1 MLVQILSFTP
11 SQLLT
16 RLATEQV
23 HSAKQTLKGELLR
36 KMSILLF
43 ESSFVD
49 MPGIIILIMKI
60 AIVGGG
66 LTGLVAGYRLSQKN
80 HQVTIFEKSNNL
92 GGLMGGFKIGKT
104 NLEKAYHHI
113 FSTDTYILEL
123 AKELKIYKKISWH
136 EEKTALYFDNKIYP
150 FMGAFDLLK
159 FKPLDFISK
168 IRLGLVKIWLQF
180 DNDWHKYESVT
191 AVEWMKKW
199 CGKKAYEVIWDP
211 LLRGKFHDKYKEVS
225 MAWLWARI
233 HTRGNSTKLGYFDG
247 GFQILVDKLTEKI
260 KEKNGEIKLNIN
272 LQTTNFK
279 INGFDKV
286 LYTGPSKEV
295 EYLGAI
301 CVIFSSKQSL
311 SKYYWHN
318 INDSKSP
325 FLAFIQHTNMINKKN
340 YGGKHV
346 YYLGTYVPNEG
357 ELMEKSDAQIKKIFF
372 DYLKIIYPK
381 FNIQNIDQSWVFKF
395 KNAQHIVK
403 KNYQPSNYKLQKN
416 IYQANFAMIYPED
429 RGTNFAVREG
439 EKVANLIN

>member
-199 CGKKAYEVIWDP
+199 CGK
-211 LLRGKFHDKYKEVS
+211 
-225 MAWLWARI
+225 
-233 HTRGNSTKLGYFDG
+233 
-247 GFQILVDKLTEKI
+247 
-260 KEKNGEIKLNIN
+260 
-272 LQTTNFK
+272 
-279 INGFDKV
+279 
-286 LYTGPSKEV
+286 
-295 EYLGAI
+295 
-301 CVIFSSKQSL
+301 SSV
-311 SKYYWHN
+311 
-318 INDSKSP
+318 KS
-325 FLAFIQHTNMINKKN
+325 FRLDLA
-340 YGGKHV
+340 
-346 YYLGTYVPNEG
+346 E
-357 ELMEKSDAQIKKIFF
+357 E
-372 DYLKIIYPK
+372 
-381 FNIQNIDQSWVFKF
+381 
-395 KNAQHIVK
+395 
-403 KNYQPSNYKLQKN
+403 
-416 IYQANFAMIYPED
+416 
-429 RGTNFAVREG
+429 
-439 EKVANLIN
+439 